1 MIYFDQNS
9 LARLKSIFAEL
20 NKTVPYAYVPFEAEE
35 DRLILHGETIRI
47 SVAKTISEAW
57 VFADPSYKEKIE
69 NDEVFRIIT
78 NATAGKWLAPRSAS
92 DPFWILLA
100 EDKFECEDYLLETL
114 CHELR
119 SCSDFIRAYHHY
131 SKHSR
136 VSDDP
141 DWLRHLEEIEQS
153 PKYNK
158 FFLWSEFNA
167 SYTELTVHFSMDKT
181 PPTFPSL
188 AAYLGYQTAES
199 VDKILKYYLYDN
211 KTDYLLARY
220 LGIHRA
226 TRDLSKVYCYSRAFQ
241 IENLIPHGITKK
253 YPRAFYIANE
263 YQEIDI
269 FEF

>member
-100 EDKFECEDYLLETL
+100 EDKFECEDDLLETL

-158 FFLWSEFNA
+158 FFLWSE
-167 SYTELTVHFSMDKT
+167 
-181 PPTFPSL
+181 
-188 AAYLGYQTAES
+188 
-199 VDKILKYYLYDN
+199 
-211 KTDYLLARY
+211 
-220 LGIHRA
+220 
-226 TRDLSKVYCYSRAFQ
+226 
-241 IENLIPHGITKK
+241 
-253 YPRAFYIANE
+253 
-263 YQEIDI
+263 
-269 FEF
+269 